1 MSLKQLQPGAIVSQV
16 VFYKGAPSIV
26 FLGRLLSKPRP
37 GHRLHVADLATSK
50 VHWWPESQP
59 TSVVVPAI
67 GLQSARFTPASDTKH
82 LKPRYMHVV
91 RKATDQHCQVDV
103 MLAHFDC
110 EYPAP
115 REGDVVHADVA
126 VGEKQQSAFF
136 KVVSTLGGVWLAP
149 AFFVI
154 REIGPRPL
162 DVELTED
169 VDPGRSFVV
178 DAGVKLKGVV
188 CARRATQK
196 M

>member
-16 VFYKGAPSIV
+16 VLYRGAPNIA
-26 FLGRLLSKPRP
+26 FLGRLLSKPRL

-50 VHWWPESQP
+50 VHWWHQS
-59 TSVVVPAI
+59 TTAAVVVPTI
-67 GLQSARFTPASDTKH
+67 GLQSARFEPVTDAKH

-91 RKATDQHCQVDV
+91 RHGTDQYCQVDV
-103 MLAHFDC
+103 MMAHFDC

-115 REGDVVHADVA
+115 KEGDLVHAEVA
-126 VGEKQQSAFF
+126 DGEKLHAAFF
-136 KVVSTLGGVWLAP
+136 KVVSTRGGVWLAP

-154 REIGPRPL
+154 RETGPRPI

-169 VDPGRSFVV
+169 VDPRNSFAV
-178 DAGVKLKGVV
+178 DANVKLKGVV
-188 CARRATQK
+188 CARRAIQK